1 MTNNTPLLSF
11 ITICYNG
18 FKDTCELIES
28 LQKHIHSV
36 SYEIIVVDNASR
48 EDEAAKIG
56 RLYPSVVAIRSEVNG
71 GFSGGNNIGLRAA
84 KGKYL
89 FLINND
95 TYIES
100 DEIGYL
106 VERLESRPEIGGVSP
121 KIRFAFPPQHIQ
133 FAGFTPLSRITLRNN
148 MLGFDCPDN
157 GTFDTPHSTP
167 YLHGAAMLIKREVVE
182 KAGLMPEIFFL
193 YYEELDWSTSMTRAG
208 YELWYDPRC
217 TVFHKES
224 QSTGQ
229 LSKLRTY
236 YLTRNRLFYARRNL
250 RGADR
255 FASVLYQSTV
265 AAAKNTLVFA
275 LKGRFDLAGAVC
287 RGAFHGLFLPSEDK
301 DEAAFKG
308 NQATAKENRI
318 TSERNEVT
326 SEKNKATV

>member
-1 MTNNTPLLSF
+1 MTNNTPDISF

-28 LQKHIHSV
+28 LQDKIHSV

-48 EDEAAKIG
+48 EDEAARIG
-56 RLYPSVVAIRSEVNG
+56 QLYPSVVAIRSNENC
-71 GFSGGNNIGLRAA
+71 GFSGGNNIGIRAA

-89 FLINND
+89 FFINND

-100 DEIGYL
+100 DHIACL
-106 VERLESRPEIGGVSP
+106 IERLESRPEIGGVSP

-133 FAGFTPLSRITLRNN
+133 FAGFTPLSRITLRNH
-148 MLGFDCPDN
+148 MLGFDCPDD
-157 GTFDTPHSTP
+157 GTFDTPHPTP
-167 YLHGAAMLIKREVVE
+167 YLHGAAMMLKREVIE
-182 KAGLMPEIFFL
+182 KAGMMPEIFFL

-250 RGADR
+250 RGFDR
-255 FASVLYQSTV
+255 IAAVLYQSTI
-265 AAAKNTLVFA
+265 AATKNILTYTF
-275 LKGRFDLAGAVC
+275 KGRFDLAAAVFY
-287 RGAFHGLFLPSEDK
+287 GVNTGLLSPSSK
-301 DEAAFKG
+301 K
-308 NQATAKENRI
+308 NT
-318 TSERNEVT
+318 VT
-326 SEKNKATV
+326 P

>member
-1 MTNNTPLLSF
+1 MPDISF

-28 LQKHIHSV
+28 LQDKIHSV

-48 EDEAAKIG
+48 EDEAAKI
-56 RLYPSVVAIRSEVNG
+56 RKLYPSVVAIRSNENG
-71 GFSGGNNIGLRAA
+71 GFSAGNNVGIRAA
-84 KGKYL
+84 KGKYM
-89 FLINND
+89 FFINND

-100 DEIGYL
+100 DNIAYL
-106 VERLESRPEIGGVSP
+106 IERLESHPQIGGVSP

-133 FAGFTPLSRITLRNN
+133 YAGFTPLSRITLRNN

-157 GTFDTPHSTP
+157 GTFDTPHPTP
-167 YLHGAAMLIKREVVE
+167 YLHGAAMMIKREVIE
-182 KAGLMPEIFFL
+182 KAGMMPELFFL

-236 YLTRNRLFYARRNL
+236 YLTRNRLLYARRNL
-250 RGADR
+250 RGFDR
-255 FASVLYQSTV
+255 LASILYQSTL
-265 AAAKNTLVFA
+265 AAAKNSVVYA
-275 LKGRFDLAGAVC
+275 LKGRFDLSGAVC
-287 RGAFHGLFLPSEDK
+287 RGVCSGLFMSSFDQKAVSL
-301 DEAAFKG
+301 
-308 NQATAKENRI
+308 
-318 TSERNEVT
+318 
-326 SEKNKATV
+326 SEKQTVIS